1 MRTSLLFLFMLVF
14 AGSFSFA
21 QTESPVQQ
29 YINKYKELAIA
40 EEIRTGVPA
49 SITLAQGIL
58 ESAAGRSD
66 LSLSS
71 NNHFG
76 IKCKTEWQGAT
87 VYHDDDIKNECFR
100 SYNSVEE
107 SYRDH
112 SDFLRTRPHYG
123 FLFDL
128 EVTDYEGWCKGLK
141 KAGYATNPAYPQLLM
156 KVINENNLQQY
167 TLLAI
172 ERVSNWSENIAVAT
186 QSEDLKPKT
195 VSNGDSIDPL
205 LTEVAFN
212 EGPAEQQSKYPEGIF
227 KHNQLKCLYLPA
239 GTSLFAI
246 ARKHNLAFAKLL
258 EYNDLDRND
267 DILKED
273 KIIYLERKSKKSNS
287 KEHHIVLQG
296 ETIESISQAEGVL
309 VESLLEYNKIQKG
322 LQPQVGEKVYLQP
335 GSPSYYPRLTK
346 IAAR

>member
-14 AGSFSFA
+14 TGSFSFA
-21 QTESPVQQ
+21 QTESPIQQ

-76 IKCKTEWQGAT
+76 IKCKSDWQGAT

-112 SDFLRTRPHYG
+112 SDFLRTRPHYS

-128 EVTDYEGWCKGLK
+128 DVTDYEGWCKGLK

-172 ERVSNWSENIAVAT
+172 ERVNNWSENIAVAA
-186 QSEDLKPKT
+186 QSEDVIPNG
-195 VSNGDSIDPL
+195 VSNSYDPIIA
-205 LTEVAFN
+205 EVAFDK
-212 EGPAEQQSKYPEGIF
+212 GPAEQQLIYPEGVF
-227 KHNQLKCLYLPA
+227 KHNQLKCLYLTA

-246 ARKHNLAFAKLL
+246 ARKHNIAFSKLL
-258 EYNDLDRND
+258 EYNDLEKDN
-267 DILKED
+267 DILQDD

-287 KEHHIVLQG
+287 KEHHIVQQG

-309 VESLLEYNKIQKG
+309 IESLLEYNKIQKG

-335 GSPSYYPRLTK
+335 GSQSYYPRLTK